1 MDRQTPVVSGNFQN
15 RLLFNGLLARK
26 RLGRDT
32 SKETNVILISTEV
45 DRMVEDVERT

>member
-1 MDRQTPVVSGNFQN
+1 MGRQTPVVSGNFQN

-32 SKETNVILISTEV
+32 SKETSVILISTEG
-45 DRMVEDVERT
+45 DMVTEDLERK